1 MDAAACTL
9 ERMRSRKGHRHAE
22 ERVGGVGG
30 VACNLARLGCFS
42 STKARIGFNSN
53 ATGSGGR
60 EEGGGEKGGGEKR
73 ERASIQFSSFPPQTP
88 DIDRSEV
95 RGSSITRSS
104 GGEECI
110 VRPIVHL
117 SPDYRGQAVKPSG
130 PQRETG
136 ESQER

>member
-1 MDAAACTL
+1 MPKSESAASAELPATL
-9 ERMRSRKGHRHAE
+9 HVSAAFLQR
-22 ERVGGVGG
+22 
-30 VACNLARLGCFS
+30 RLGLV
-42 STKARIGFNSN
+42 STQTQLG
-53 ATGSGGR
+53 GGGR